1 MVCTLN
7 MLLSPQITEDP
18 STTALDW
25 LSNIQRTKDKEINLK
40 MTILLSYE
48 SEIMGANNWL
58 LKI

>member
-48 SEIMGANNWL
+48 SEIMGANN
-58 LKI
+58 